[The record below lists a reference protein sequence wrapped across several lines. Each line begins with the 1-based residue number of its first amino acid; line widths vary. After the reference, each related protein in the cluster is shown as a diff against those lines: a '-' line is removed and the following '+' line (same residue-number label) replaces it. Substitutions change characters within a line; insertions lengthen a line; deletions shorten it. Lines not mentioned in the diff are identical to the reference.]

1 VCHTPLLDANF
12 YAFLYRID
20 QDLAATTQA
29 DGCLRCGNRLH
40 KDRFRRKPRGGPA
53 GIDPFRL
60 SFTCSQCDKRH
71 TPPSVRWLGR
81 KVYLAAIVVLA
92 SALRAGLSD
101 HRAAR
106 LAEYINVPKRTI
118 ERWRRWWLQDF
129 ADSAF
134 WKQARSRL
142 MPPIVVVALP
152 ASLLE
157 RFAGSDLSGQLVAV
171 LQFLTPLSKG
181 S

>member
-1 VCHTPLLDANF
+1 
-12 YAFLYRID
+12 
-20 QDLAATTQA
+20 
-29 DGCLRCGNRLH
+29 
-40 KDRFRRKPRGGPA
+40 
-53 GIDPFRL
+53 
-60 SFTCSQCDKRH
+60 
-71 TPPSVRWLGR
+71 
-81 KVYLAAIVVLA
+81 VYLAAVVVLA

-101 HRAAR
+101 RRAAR
-106 LAEYINVPKRTI
+106 FAEYIKVPKRTI

-134 WKQARSRL
+134 WKRARSRL
-142 MPPIVVVALP
+142 MPPIVVAALP

-157 RFAGSDLSGQLVAV
+157 RFAGSDLSAQLVAV